1 MSSAPDVDRLTLG
14 VLAGD
19 RTLLAQAIT
28 RVESRRPE
36 DAPDAEALVTDLLPR
51 AGRSHRI
58 GVSGPPGV
66 GKSTFI
72 EAFGLHLLGAGHR
85 VAVLAVDPSSRES
98 GGSIL
103 GDKSR
108 MDRLAQDPRAFIRP
122 SPSDATLGGVAR
134 RTREAMVLCEAA
146 GFDRILVETV
156 GVGQS
161 EVEVEGIV
169 DTFLLLAQPGAGDE
183 LQGIKR
189 GVLELCDLVVV
200 NKADGERIPM
210 AREALRQL
218 ENSLGYQR
226 PKTGCWKAE
235 ALSVSALEGQGLA
248 ELSARLDAHLEAL
261 RTSGEFETRR
271 TGQLERWAWGLFE
284 ERALEQ
290 LRSAPQLLTILTDA
304 RTALESGDRSPAWV
318 ASRLLGAAGF
328 APVEP

>member
-1 MSSAPDVDRLTLG
+1 MSPTPDVSTLVQG
-14 VLAGD
+14 VLSGD
-19 RTLLAQAIT
+19 RALLARAIT
-28 RVESRRPE
+28 RVEGRRPQ
-36 DAPDAEALVTDLLPR
+36 DAEDAEALLADLLPH
-51 AGRSHRI
+51 AGKSHRI

-72 EAFGLHLLGAGHR
+72 EAFGLHLLEGGHR

-108 MDRLAQDPRAFIRP
+108 MHRLAQDPRAFIRP

-146 GFDRILVETV
+146 GYDRILVETV

-169 DTFLLLAQPGAGDE
+169 DSFLLLAQPGAGDE

-200 NKADGERIPM
+200 NKADGERLPL

-218 ENSLGYQR
+218 RSTIGYQR
-226 PKTGCWKAE
+226 PKSAAWRAE
-235 ALSVSALEGQGLA
+235 ALSVSALEQEGLE
-248 ELSARLDAHLEAL
+248 ELAARLDAHREAL
-261 RTSGEFETRR
+261 QGTGEFAGRR
-271 TGQLERWAWGLFE
+271 ARQLERWAWGLFE
-284 ERALEQ
+284 ERALEH
-290 LRSAPQLLTILTDA
+290 LRRDPALAELLATGGEALGSGTSTPAELA
-304 RTALESGDRSPAWV
+304 R
-318 ASRLLGAAGF
+318 RLLERAGF
-328 APVEP
+328 DPHRP